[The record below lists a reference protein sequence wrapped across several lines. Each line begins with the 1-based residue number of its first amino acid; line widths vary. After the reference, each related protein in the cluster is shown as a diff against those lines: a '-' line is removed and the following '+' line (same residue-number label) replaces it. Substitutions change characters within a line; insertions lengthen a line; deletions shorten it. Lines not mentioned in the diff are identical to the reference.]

1 MEGWF
6 SSIKRSP
13 LATLLLAITYFM
25 SGLVINLGQLVL
37 WVGVRPFNKSLYRR
51 LNYYLAYSLYSQ
63 LVFLAEWWS
72 GCDVMVYIDREDF
85 DKYYGKEHG
94 YLIMNHAYD
103 IDWLMGWVF
112 CDRIRLLGNCKTYA
126 KKVLQY
132 IPTMGWAWKF
142 GESVFLERNWEKD
155 KEIISKQL
163 KELVEYP
170 SPIWLLLFAEGTRFS
185 EHKHAAS
192 MKFAKERGLPLLKH
206 HLVPRTRGFTSS
218 IPHLKE
224 KMGAIYDVQLA
235 FKKDDKIEPSM
246 SNLLIGKG
254 VTAHLYIRRIPM
266 DGVPTDEQEA
276 NQWLHELYQRKD
288 QMQDSF
294 YNTGDFFKENDL
306 DRVEPFLLPRRKAS
320 LINWCV
326 WFVVTLVPMSYWLAC
341 LLTSGSTVKFSI
353 GAAIIASFFF
363 LLYKIVGMTK
373 ISKASSYGSDA
384 KRD

>member
-1 MEGWF
+1 
-6 SSIKRSP
+6 
-13 LATLLLAITYFM
+13 
-25 SGLVINLGQLVL
+25 
-37 WVGVRPFNKSLYRR
+37 
-51 LNYYLAYSLYSQ
+51 
-63 LVFLAEWWS
+63 
-72 GCDVMVYIDREDF
+72 MVYIDREDF

>member
-1 MEGWF
+1 
-6 SSIKRSP
+6 
-13 LATLLLAITYFM
+13 
-25 SGLVINLGQLVL
+25 
-37 WVGVRPFNKSLYRR
+37 
-51 LNYYLAYSLYSQ
+51 
-63 LVFLAEWWS
+63 
-72 GCDVMVYIDREDF
+72 
-85 DKYYGKEHG
+85 
-94 YLIMNHAYD
+94 
-103 IDWLMGWVF
+103 
-112 CDRIRLLGNCKTYA
+112 
-126 KKVLQY
+126 
-132 IPTMGWAWKF
+132 
-142 GESVFLERNWEKD
+142 
-155 KEIISKQL
+155 
-163 KELVEYP
+163 
-170 SPIWLLLFAEGTRFS
+170 
-185 EHKHAAS
+185 